1 MSWLKLL
8 RMLQKKVVQCVS
20 RVGIVAEGGGTKA
33 AYSAGVL
40 KCLLEHDII
49 LPYCVGISAGTE
61 ILLSY
66 VSKQVDRLE
75 VTGIDA
81 PCQKGVVGLRPFLKE
96 GSIFGIEATYDFIE
110 SRVPLDLDQFQKSET
125 QMEVGIYNLKTH
137 EVEYFDKSYIDKEE
151 TLIKASCALLL
162 LAKPYKFNGEMW
174 MDAGLVDMISIEQ
187 SIRAGNDKHLI
198 ISTKEEGYVRKPAP
212 KWQLWLSNLVYK
224 DKQITDDLKNRHIRY
239 KEQWDKIAELE
250 KQGNALVLRP
260 HKDLGVT
267 RYTTDPEKL
276 GPWFQLG
283 YDETL
288 ERLDLIKEFIK

>member
-1 MSWLKLL
+1 M
-8 RMLQKKVVQCVS
+8 S

-40 KCLLEHDII
+40 KCLLEHDIV

-110 SRVPLDLDQFQKSET
+110 SRVPLDLEAFQNSET
-125 QMEVGIYNLKTH
+125 QMEVGLYNLKTH
-137 EVEYFDKSYIDKEE
+137 KVEYFDKSHIDKDE

-162 LAKPYKFNGEMW
+162 LAKPYEFKGELW

-187 SIRAGNDKHLI
+187 SLRAGNDKHI
-198 ISTKEEGYVRKPAP
+198 VIST
-212 KWQLWLSNLVYK
+212 
-224 DKQITDDLKNRHIRY
+224 

-250 KQGNALVLRP
+250 KQGKALVLRP

-283 YDETL
+283 YDATL
-288 ERLDLIKEFIK
+288 ERLDQSKEVIK

>member
-1 MSWLKLL
+1 M
-8 RMLQKKVVQCVS
+8 S

-61 ILLSY
+61 VLLSY
-66 VSKQVDRLE
+66 VSKQIKRLE

-81 PCQKGVVGLRPFLKE
+81 PCQKGVVGLEPFFKE
-96 GSIFGIEATYDFIE
+96 GSLFGIEATAKYIE
-110 SRVPLDLDQFQKSET
+110 SKEPLDFDAFYSSST
-125 QMEVGIYNLKTH
+125 QMDVGLYDIETH
-137 EVEYFDKSYIDKEE
+137 EVKYFDKSTVDKNQ
-151 TLIKASCALLL
+151 TVVKASCALLL
-162 LAKPYKFNGEMW
+162 LAKPYKFNGRMY
-174 MDAGLVDMISIEQ
+174 MDAGLVDMISIYQ
-187 SIRAGNDKHLI
+187 SIRAGNDKHII

-212 KWQLWLSNLVYK
+212 KWQLWLSKLVYK
-224 DKQITDDLKNRHIRY
+224 DDKITQDLKERHIRY
-239 KEQWDKIAELE
+239 KEQWDTIADLE
-250 KQGNALVLRP
+250 KQGKAIVLRP

-267 RYTTDPEKL
+267 RYTTDPKKL

-288 ERLDLIKEFIK
+288 ERMDEIKKFVK

>member
-1 MSWLKLL
+1 M
-8 RMLQKKVVQCVS
+8 S

-40 KCLLEHDII
+40 KCLLEHDIV

-110 SRVPLDLDQFQKSET
+110 SRVPLDLEAFQNSET
-125 QMEVGIYNLKTH
+125 QMEVGLYNLKTH
-137 EVEYFDKSYIDKEE
+137 KVEYFDKSHIDKDE
-151 TLIKASCALLL
+151 TLIKSSCALLL
-162 LAKPYKFNGEMW
+162 LSKPYEFKGEMW

-187 SIRAGNDKHLI
+187 SIRQGNQKHI
-198 ISTKEEGYVRKPAP
+198 VISTKEVGYVRKPAP
-212 KWQLWLSNLVYK
+212 NWQLRLAKLVYK
-224 DKQITDDLKNRHIRY
+224 DDVIVQDLKKRHERY
-239 KEQWDKIAELE
+239 NQQWGLVDQLE
-250 KQGNALVLRP
+250 KDGKALVLRP
-260 HKDLGVT
+260 HKDLGIT
-267 RYTTDPEKL
+267 RYTTDPKKL
-276 GPWFQLG
+276 HPWFQLG
-283 YDETL
+283 YDETM
-288 ERLDLIKEFIK
+288 ERMDQIKEFCEVK